1 MEMIVA
7 FRKSDYSDDG
17 THLLSDRF
25 IMEVQRDWE
34 ESFHNKFNPLYANT
48 IEGHPS
54 AMIRLTKYM
63 DAGED
68 TGYDFGMDLID
79 GEIDIDTNLEIE
91 KFSKL
96 KTVYAIGSM
105 LQDKEDDPIFLVK
118 NDSLGEEILVIKYTP
133 DDDGDNEIENIPVD
147 SDKMRI

>member
-1 MEMIVA
+1 
-7 FRKSDYSDDG
+7 
-17 THLLSDRF
+17 
-25 IMEVQRDWE
+25 
-34 ESFHNKFNPLYANT
+34 
-48 IEGHPS
+48 
-54 AMIRLTKYM
+54 M